1 MNEEEPSTPFRYWPF
16 IIALLASLLALGS
29 LIYAYKSGQQLAQL
43 DDVYRAH
50 LEEFERAQYHE
61 RLNKLEQSIQQNK
74 KAIDRV
80 RLYSSQH
87 EKVMQQ
93 LVVGVEANREQM
105 VEFITQLNLG
115 AAQKSD
121 ATSQSEVEESQSA
134 LDPKSSPS
142 ISEVSPRIHRIEAG
156 DNFARIAKVYN
167 VGLQSLLD
175 ANPSVDPRRLQ
186 IGQEVLL
193 PRN

>member
-29 LIYAYKSGQQLAQL
+29 LIYAYKSRQQLAQL